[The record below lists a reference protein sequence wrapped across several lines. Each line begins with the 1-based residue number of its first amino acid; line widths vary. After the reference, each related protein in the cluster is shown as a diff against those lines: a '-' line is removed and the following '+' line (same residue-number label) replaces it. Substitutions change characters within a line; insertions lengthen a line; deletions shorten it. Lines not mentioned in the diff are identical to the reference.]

1 MMITRLTSRHRST
14 VRNPIANHYGPA
26 STGFPSVRSKM
37 LNPDEVRGETF
48 FDSQKFSY
56 SQYVVPPDQQQA
68 NTNVNTS

>member
-1 MMITRLTSRHRST
+1 
-14 VRNPIANHYGPA
+14 
-26 STGFPSVRSKM
+26 M

-56 SQYVVPPDQQQA
+56 SQYVVPPDQQQV